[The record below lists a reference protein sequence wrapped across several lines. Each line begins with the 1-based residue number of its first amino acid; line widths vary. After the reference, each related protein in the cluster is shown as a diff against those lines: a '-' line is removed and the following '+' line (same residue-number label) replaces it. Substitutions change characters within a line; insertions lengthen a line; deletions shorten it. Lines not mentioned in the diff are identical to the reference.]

1 MTTNRRRI
9 TASAAFVLTG
19 ALALSACTTGDTPE
33 AGGGDGTKKP
43 LVISLDSS
51 VDILD
56 PQAWRTPASMV
67 TTGSLVEQLIEQT
80 YTASSDGLVQIGTVD
95 GFDPALAEGYE
106 FSEDGTVLTL
116 TLREGLTFAD
126 GSPLTAEDVVWTFQ
140 RGLEGPGYIK
150 VLYPMVGITS
160 ADQFVAVDDLTVQV
174 TTPFATPLLPKL
186 LAMQPFGILSKESG
200 DANATDEDVWAAD
213 WFREND
219 NSSGPYTVA
228 SYDPTT
234 SITLAP
240 NEAYYDQDRIKNS
253 GITIQF
259 VSDPAQRALLL
270 QSGEIDLAQGLPLDQ
285 VKELEKVDGLTVVSE
300 DSNRL
305 EYLGFNTSV
314 APFDDPAVRQ
324 AIALA
329 LPYDTFVDEVMY
341 GYANASTGV
350 VPEGMVTHSDD
361 AGEFAQDLDAARK
374 LLAGSGVGEFTTTL
388 SFKQSSGVESRAA
401 VYIQSALAEIGITVE
416 IAALPDAEFTQR
428 TNARELPMYLNNF
441 LGWGADPF
449 YQMRSLVGTG
459 SGTNFTTYSNPEL
472 DALIQTGFETLDEA
486 EREAISA
493 QAQQIIFDQMPF
505 VPIWNPDWTFVVRD
519 GVSGLTKDNTEQLRL
534 QYLTK
539 Q

>member
-1 MTTNRRRI
+1 MIPHRRRI
-9 TASAAFVLTG
+9 IASAALVLTG
-19 ALALSACTTGDTPE
+19 AVALSACSPGTPDASGGDTS
-33 AGGGDGTKKP
+33 KKP

-67 TTGSLVEQLIEQT
+67 TTGSLVEQLIEQS
-80 YTASSDGLVQIGTVD
+80 YSASDDGLVQIGTID
-95 GFDPALAEGYE
+95 GFDDALAESHE
-106 FSEDGTVLTL
+106 FSEDGTVLTI
-116 TLREGLTFAD
+116 TLREGLTFTD
-126 GSPLTAEDVVWTFQ
+126 GSPLTAEDVVWTMQ

-160 ADQFVAVDDLTVQV
+160 ADQVVALDELTVQI
-174 TTPFATPLLPKL
+174 TTPFATPLLLKL

-200 DANATDEDVWAAD
+200 EANGSADDVWAAD

-219 NSSGPYTVA
+219 NSSGPYTVSA
-228 SYDPTT
+228 YDPTT

-240 NEAYYDQDRIKNS
+240 NKAYYDQDAIKNG

-285 VKELEKVDGLTVVSE
+285 VKELESVEGLTVVSE

-305 EYLGFNTSV
+305 EYLGFNTSI

-324 AIALA
+324 AVALA
-329 LPYDTFVDEVMY
+329 LPYDTFVDDVMY

-350 VPEGMVTHSDD
+350 VPAGMVTHSDD
-361 AGEFAQDLDAARK
+361 AGTFAQDLDAARD
-374 LLAGSGVGEFTTTL
+374 LLQKAGVGNFTTTL
-388 SFKQSSGVESRAA
+388 SFKQSSAVESRAA
-401 VYIQSALAEIGITVE
+401 VYIQSALAELGITVE
-416 IAALPDAEFTQR
+416 ITPLPDAEFTQR

-449 YQMRSLVGTG
+449 YQMKSLVGTG
-459 SGTNFTTYSNPEL
+459 SGTNFTSYGNAEL
-472 DALIQTGFETLDEA
+472 DALIQRGFETLDED
-486 EREAISA
+486 ERASISA
-493 QAQQIIFDQMPF
+493 EAQSIIFQEMPF
-505 VPIWNPDWTFVVRD
+505 VPVWNPDWTFVVRD

-539 Q
+539 K